1 MHGKETDNKRMI
13 TKLPEDCDLTVR
25 ALRIS
30 CILECAE
37 YLLQGDNETGFVV
50 LCSEYNTVSAF
61 ADFLDDFVA
70 VLDLRVELFVIFALV
85 HFCERAVFCHLMRGF
100 RSGCQTQHFPDA
112 KCEEDGGLV
121 DADMDE
127 QVYRAR
133 CALKSFSDEYSRCR
147 LKPQE
152 VAIDHALGALTDK
165 FPYLETVQED
175 VIPALLDLAK
185 RYAGDHSITT
195 IGDKAL
201 RLLYALCECN
211 PLYLNGIDLKSFWQ
225 FGNSCLRRVEIAE
238 VKCLMMDIATLLM
251 RKSTRGC
258 GLEFELLMKNLE
270 KTNDT
275 AVVRR
280 IMTQLSC
287 WSELEL
293 NGEACEKLWSAINI
307 AIGKSDNLVTA
318 IAKILIDITHQGKMN
333 VPVVLGSSV
342 MEYLA
347 RGVEQTQNV
356 LLLYISLLEGC
367 PESRE
372 FRFIDPLMLIKIIQT
387 GRDVLRPYAL
397 NCLACQAEYQNL
409 LLSQVVPEDGFETML
424 TLAEGCDF
432 VMKRAITRILA
443 DFILQTPYFGVRHSN
458 FERLNR
464 LFLDIVDC
472 SGCDLVFAQ
481 TADAIVALFE
491 YLTKVSMDVEVL
503 KPLIE
508 ASHEKITTFETPNSR
523 FERFLTFYDRMY
535 QKQ

>member
-1 MHGKETDNKRMI
+1 MHGKEADDKRMI

-30 CILECAE
+30 CILEGAE
-37 YLLQGDNETGFVV
+37 YLFQGDNEAGFVV

-61 ADFLDDFVA
+61 ADFLDDLVA

-100 RSGCQTQHFPDA
+100 RSGCQTRHFPDA
-112 KCEEDGGLV
+112 KGEEDGGLV
-121 DADMDE
+121 NSDMDE

-133 CALKSFSDEYSRCR
+133 CALNSFSDEYKRCR
-147 LKPQE
+147 LRAQE
-152 VAIDHALGALTDK
+152 VAIDEALKNLTDK
-165 FPYLETVQED
+165 FPYLEQVQED
-175 VIPALLDLAK
+175 VIPALLDLAR

-201 RLLYALCECN
+201 RLLYALSKCN
-211 PLYLNGIDLKSFWQ
+211 SMYLNGIDVKSFWQ
-225 FGNSCLRRVEIAE
+225 FGNSCLRHVELVE
-238 VKCLMMDIATLLM
+238 VNCLVMDIATLLM
-251 RKSTRGC
+251 RKSTREC

-270 KTNDT
+270 KTNNT
-275 AVVRR
+275 AVVRC

-293 NGEACEKLWSAINI
+293 NGDACEKLWSAINI
-307 AIGKSDNLVTA
+307 AIRKSDNLVTV

-333 VPVVLGSSV
+333 VPLLLGSSV

-356 LLLYISLLEGC
+356 LLLYISLLESC

-372 FRFIDPLMLIKIIQT
+372 FRFINPLTLIQIIKT
-387 GRDVLRPYAL
+387 GTDVLRPYAL
-397 NCLACQAEYQNL
+397 NCLACQAEYQSL
-409 LLSQVVPEDGFETML
+409 LLSQVVPEDVFHTML
-424 TLAEGCDF
+424 TLAESCDF
-432 VMKRAITRILA
+432 VMKRAIARLLA
-443 DFILQTPYFGVRHSN
+443 DFIIQTPDFVVQHSS
-458 FERLNR
+458 FERLNC

-472 SGCDLVFAQ
+472 SGYDLVFAQ
-481 TADAIVALFE
+481 TANAIVTLCE

-508 ASHEKITTFETPNSR
+508 ATHEKITTFEIPNSGFDR
-523 FERFLTFYDRMY
+523 FITFYDRMY